1 MEDIENSFITEEEF
15 QDEEEKEEIEDLE
28 NLKGLNVDV

>member
-15 QDEEEKEEIEDLE
+15 EDEEEKEEIEDLE